1 MLERQIKDSRAID
14 LEALCITPGV
24 HVWQLRCDVHV
35 SCDDGNLADAC
46 SLGAIVAFMH
56 FRRPDTTVHEDGSV
70 ETHSFSAKPPLP
82 LSLHH
87 IPVSVTLG
95 LFGNPEARLRALDFT
110 VASTAAASASSG
122 GSGASAPSSSSGAG
136 ADDDEEGGG
145 GLGSA
150 SSELAVMDPCA
161 LEEAVYNGRVTFVM
175 NAHKELCGIHK
186 LGGCPLPP
194 ALLLSATRVAGQRAQ
209 DLVALVRSAVA
220 AADKEADERDAAKV
234 VAAAVGAAPA
244 GALQVAAEPSA
255 AAAAGAASGGAVA
268 AGGP

>member
-46 SLGAIVAFMH
+46 SLGAIAAFMH
-56 FRRPDTTVHEDGSV
+56 FRRPDTTVHEDGRV

-110 VASTAAASASSG
+110 VASAAAASASASSG
-122 GSGASAPSSSSGAG
+122 SSGAFAPSSSG
-136 ADDDEEGGG
+136 ADDDEEGAG

-255 AAAAGAASGGAVA
+255 AAAASAASGDVVA

>member
-46 SLGAIVAFMH
+46 SLGAIAAFMH
-56 FRRPDTTVHEDGSV
+56 FRRPDTTVHEDGRV

-110 VASTAAASASSG
+110 VASAAAASASASSG
-122 GSGASAPSSSSGAG
+122 SSGASAPPSSSGTG
-136 ADDDEEGGG
+136 ADDDEEGSGE

-244 GALQVAAEPSA
+244 GALQVAAA
-255 AAAAGAASGGAVA
+255 TGVAVA
-268 AGGP
+268 AGGT